1 MDRYADFQKIGYKP
15 NKENIFGIMLNIQNT
30 SGIYLYFF
38 YSNYKLEIATKSTVF
53 NIKKI
58 FISYLSN

>member
-15 NKENIFGIMLNIQNT
+15 NKENRFGIMLNIQNT

-38 YSNYKLEIATKSTVF
+38 YSNYKLEKATKSTVF
-53 NIKKI
+53 NI
-58 FISYLSN
+58 